1 VVACGRHKPHHFAS
15 PGRPQLDYRGG
26 DQSGDANRQ
35 ALARALTDSTIKGIR
50 PPAAGRIEVADL
62 RCAGLAFR
70 VTAAGV
76 RSWCFRF
83 RDPQSGR
90 DGRSTIGRYP
100 DVTLGQARQAADGLR
115 AKVASGINPIDQK
128 RSDRHDASSKAF
140 RVLADRYL
148 DEHARRFKRSH
159 AADEASLKLHILPKW
174 GGRRFDQ
181 IERADVIELVEGIV
195 KAGTPVQANRV
206 HALISMIFSFALDAD
221 LVKANP
227 CARLKKRGVETR
239 NTRVLSDDEI
249 SQFWRR
255 TVLQPVTRKVGL
267 ALRLVLLTGCRP
279 GEAAGIVRSELAD
292 IDRPGKAAWLL
303 PAGRAKNGRAHLIPL
318 SDTARLTVL
327 SANELIADSEKYLFP
342 SPVERGGPITGHAL
356 TVAMRRMTK
365 KIEGLALKTWKAD
378 PPSPHDLRRT
388 VATRLSQLG
397 IPPEDVAAILNHVRS
412 DVTGRH
418 YDQYQRAAEKRRAL
432 EAWAA
437 CLQVIGNF

>member
-1 VVACGRHKPHHFAS
+1 V
-15 PGRPQLDYRGG
+15 
-26 DQSGDANRQ
+26 
-35 ALARALTDSTIKGIR
+35 ARALTNSTIKGIR
-50 PPAAGRIEVADL
+50 PPPAGRIEVADL

-100 DVTLGQARQAADGLR
+100 DISLGQARQAADALR
-115 AKVASGINPIDQK
+115 AQVASGINPIEQK
-128 RSDRHDASSKAF
+128 RSDRHDASSKTF

-159 AADEASLKLHILPKW
+159 AADERCLELHILPKW
-174 GGRRFDQ
+174 GRRRFDQ

-195 KAGTPVQANRV
+195 KAGSPVQANRV
-206 HALISMIFSFALDAD
+206 QALISMIFSFALDAD
-221 LVKANP
+221 LVKTNP
-227 CARLKKRGVETR
+227 CSRLKKRGAETR
-239 NTRVLSDDEI
+239 DTRVLSDDEI
-249 SQFWRR
+249 NQFWHR
-255 TVLQPVTRKVGL
+255 TVLPPVTRRVGL

-279 GEAAGIVRSELAD
+279 GEAAGIAGSELAD
-292 IDRPGKAAWLL
+292 LNTPGKAAWLL
-303 PAGRAKNGRAHLIPL
+303 PSDRAKNGRAHLVPL
-318 SDTARLTVL
+318 SETARSTVL
-327 SANELIADSEKYLFP
+327 AAIELIADSDKYLFP

-356 TVAMRRMTK
+356 TVAMRRITR
-365 KIEGLALKTWKAD
+365 KIEGSALETWKAD

-388 VATRLSQLG
+388 VATRLSQMG
-397 IPPEDVAAILNHVRS
+397 TPPEDVAAILNHVRS

-432 EAWAA
+432 ETWADSI
-437 CLQVIGNF
+437 QVITTGGADDGR